1 MSRFLHLPSPEELP
15 EEDPL
20 AGIANLFDV
29 SVVFIVG
36 LMITLF
42 SVYRMADLVD
52 ANSEVTMVKT
62 NAQGEREI
70 IVKKGTKITAY
81 KVSGK
86 TATGDGERLGTAY
99 RLANG
104 QIIYVPEG
112 PDESASLAAAC
123 FPTHRGT
130 GAPRTKR
137 TLLPGSGLCSWLDQR
152 THRLLDPGPPD
163 PAARSPEPG
172 ADSHRLRLLRRQP
185 ARHVEGLQ
193 VAAAGAARPPGPRGA
208 HLPDRVGDVEV
219 KVDEISRANVLVLD
233 TMNQQMLERFN
244 ASTASI

>member
-52 ANSEVTMVKT
+52 AESEVTMVKT
-62 NAQGEREI
+62 NARAEQEI

-112 PDESASLAAAC
+112 PDE
-123 FPTHRGT
+123 
-130 GAPRTKR
+130 
-137 TLLPGSGLCSWLDQR
+137 
-152 THRLLDPGPPD
+152 
-163 PAARSPEPG
+163 AAR
-172 ADSHRLRLLRRQP
+172 
-185 ARHVEGLQ
+185 
-193 VAAAGAARPPGPRGA
+193 
-208 HLPDRVGDVEV
+208 
-219 KVDEISRANVLVLD
+219 
-233 TMNQQMLERFN
+233 
-244 ASTASI
+244 